1 VWGAAK
7 AKAVREREQQR
18 QRQQAA
24 AVEEALARHRA
35 ALTQS
40 AEDRKKLA
48 AAWRGGAED
57 MTALAVFVIRAQQAA
72 RAIAGNPALLAAL
85 REEDPDQA
93 SEAVKIAGQDREQ
106 MIANMRRKMPK
117 PSPAPDPEPPT
128 PALRR

>member
-1 VWGAAK
+1 MWGAAK

-57 MTALAVFVIRAQQAA
+57 MAALARLVTSGWEAA